1 MKFSATSGSILW
13 LAGFIMVVVFSLKPD
28 FGPRGEYHV
37 DVLLHFATYFFLA
50 YLPFSIPISTWIR
63 TAKIAAL
70 AAFGLGS
77 EALQYFMPG
86 RSASISDGAA
96 NIAGIGVAILIV
108 WIIANRAQVGGETA
122 EIGGD
127 RQIN

>member
-1 MKFSATSGSILW
+1 MKLSAISGSILW

-28 FGPRGEYHV
+28 FGPPGEYHV
-37 DVLLHFATYFFLA
+37 DVLLHFATYFFLT
-50 YLPFSIPISTWIR
+50 YLPFSVPISTWVR
-63 TAKIAAL
+63 NAKIAAL

-96 NIAGIGVAILIV
+96 NIAGIAVAILIV
-108 WIIANRAQVGGETA
+108 WIIANRAAVAAETA
-122 EIGGD
+122 EISGD